1 MKLRW
6 PSVTQLAVFAA
17 SMVVFAAGG
26 HFAAREVIERQQS
39 KQLEELTEVALR
51 RSELAVDFGEATL
64 EELAKRGALN
74 CTPESLQAV
83 RLQIYQRPAVKDI
96 RLVDRE
102 GSVICS
108 AYSETLEFDA
118 GRVDRSDMLQS
129 KDNRVLLFRVDQ
141 FNGVALGVLRDI
153 DDRNSIVAILG
164 INSYL
169 LDIMPLELRAH
180 SDVLLELSNGSD
192 VGAFFLKRPAESAQM
207 VSFGSVSSQYPL
219 RASIR
224 VESSALQDWNNES
237 YWPIMLIALGL
248 GAVFG
253 VLLTRTT
260 ARLEGP
266 IADIDR
272 GLARHEFT
280 PYYQP
285 TFDLNIGAILGCE
298 VLARWI
304 RNDGSIIPPM
314 SFIPLAESSGRIELM
329 TWQLLETALAEL
341 FPRLRDDK
349 HFKMSINVSP
359 RHLLSDG
366 FIETLRR
373 IVVGAGVSPSQV
385 VLEITERNE
394 LPDLE
399 KAACVVKDLREQG
412 FRVAMD
418 DVGVG
423 HSGLSQMKGLGA
435 NTIKIDKFFIDS
447 ITQDGS
453 AATIIQTLTGLARDL
468 QMTVIAEGIETPEQ
482 VRALIKCGV
491 EEGQGYLVSPPLPFS
506 KFDELMEIH
515 AARGSRG
522 SSGGAGRAGC
532 QDRDPIGLDWIT
544 ISFPC
549 WGVVVPREWLWWM
562 SREKPRR
569 APGAHAAP
577 RVRIMPG
584 LLLHHLAA

>member
-6 PSVTQLAVFAA
+6 PSVTQLAMFVA
-17 SMVVFAAGG
+17 SVAVFAAGG

-39 KQLEELTEVALR
+39 RQLEELTEVALR

-108 AYSETLEFDA
+108 AYSETLEFDS
-118 GRVDRSDMLQS
+118 GRVDRSDMLRS

-153 DDRNSIVAILG
+153 DDRNSIVAVLG

-192 VGAFFLKRPAESAQM
+192 VGAFFLERPADSAQV

-219 RASIR
+219 RATIR
-224 VESSALQDWNNES
+224 VESSALQNWNSES
-237 YWPIMLIALGL
+237 YWQIMLIALGL

-272 GLARHEFT
+272 GLARREFK

-285 TFDLNIGAILGCE
+285 TFDLNTGAIRGCE
-298 VLARWI
+298 MLARWI
-304 RNDGSIIPPM
+304 RKDGSIVSPM
-314 SFIPLAESSGRIELM
+314 SFIPLAESSGRIEPM
-329 TWQLLETALAEL
+329 TWQLLETAVTEL
-341 FPRLRDDK
+341 FPRLGEDN
-349 HFKMSINVSP
+349 HFKMSFNVSP
-359 RHLLSDG
+359 QHLLSDG

-373 IVVGAGVSPSQV
+373 IVAAARVSPRQV
-385 VLEITERNE
+385 VLEITERTE
-394 LPDLE
+394 LPDLD
-399 KAACVVKDLREQG
+399 KAACVVKALREQG

-447 ITQDGS
+447 ITRDEA
-453 AATIIQTLTGLARDL
+453 AATIIQTLAGLARDL

-482 VRALIKCGV
+482 VQALIKCGV

-506 KFDELMEIH
+506 KFDELMEIY
-515 AARGSRG
+515 AAR
-522 SSGGAGRAGC
+522 
-532 QDRDPIGLDWIT
+532 
-544 ISFPC
+544 
-549 WGVVVPREWLWWM
+549 
-562 SREKPRR
+562 
-569 APGAHAAP
+569 AAAKAL
-577 RVRIMPG
+577 VEQ
-584 LLLHHLAA
+584 AALVA

>member
-6 PSVTQLAVFAA
+6 PSVTQLAMLVASLVAFA
-17 SMVVFAAGG
+17 VGG
-26 HFAAREVIERQQS
+26 HLTARAVIDRQQS

-51 RSELAVDFGEATL
+51 RSELAVDFGAATL

-96 RLVDRE
+96 RLVNRD

-118 GRVDRSDMLQS
+118 GRVDRSDMLTS
-129 KDNRVLLFRVDQ
+129 TDNRVLLFRVDQ

-164 INSYL
+164 INSYQ
-169 LDIMPLELRAH
+169 LDIMPLELRGH
-180 SDVLLELSNGSD
+180 SEVLLELSNGAD
-192 VGAFFLKRPAESAQM
+192 VGTFFLKRPAAAAPLA
-207 VSFGSVSSQYPL
+207 SFGSVSGQYPL
-219 RASIR
+219 RATIR
-224 VESSALQDWNNES
+224 VERSALQNWNSEL

-248 GAVFG
+248 GTAFG

-272 GLARHEFT
+272 GLAGREFK
-280 PYYQP
+280 PFYQP
-285 TFDLNIGAILGCE
+285 TFDLNSGAIRGCE
-298 VLARWI
+298 VLVRWI
-304 RNDGSIIPPM
+304 RRDGSVIPPM

-329 TWQLLETALAEL
+329 TWQLLESALTDL
-341 FPRLRDDK
+341 FPRLREDR
-349 HFKMSINVSP
+349 HFKMAINVSP
-359 RHLLSDG
+359 RHLMTDG
-366 FIETLRR
+366 FIETLHR
-373 IVVGAGVSPSQV
+373 ITIGARVSPRQI

-399 KAACVVKDLREQG
+399 KAAGIVKALRDLG

-453 AATIIQTLTGLARDL
+453 AATIIQTLTRLARDL
-468 QMTVIAEGIETPEQ
+468 QMTVIAEGIETAEQ
-482 VRALIKCGV
+482 VQALIKCGV
-491 EEGQGYLVSPPLPFS
+491 EEGQGYLVSPPLPFA
-506 KFDELMEIH
+506 KFDELVQTH
-515 AARGSRG
+515 AAR
-522 SSGGAGRAGC
+522 
-532 QDRDPIGLDWIT
+532 
-544 ISFPC
+544 
-549 WGVVVPREWLWWM
+549 
-562 SREKPRR
+562 K
-569 APGAHAAP
+569 AADAL
-577 RVRIMPG
+577 VEQ
-584 LLLHHLAA
+584 AALVA

>member
-1 MKLRW
+1 MLEALRLHSDVVVFHERTGPMKLRW
-6 PSVTQLAVFAA
+6 PSVTQLAMFVA
-17 SMVVFAAGG
+17 SVVVFAAGG

-51 RSELAVDFGEATL
+51 RSELAIDFGEATL

-118 GRVDRSDMLQS
+118 GRVDRSDMLRS

-192 VGAFFLKRPAESAQM
+192 VGAFFLKRPAESAQV

-219 RASIR
+219 RATIR
-224 VESSALQDWNNES
+224 VESSALQNWNSES

-253 VLLTRTT
+253 VLLTRAT

-266 IADIDR
+266 MADIDR
-272 GLARHEFT
+272 GLARREFK

-285 TFDLNIGAILGCE
+285 TFDLNTRAILGCE
-298 VLARWI
+298 ILARWI
-304 RNDGSIIPPM
+304 RNDGSIVPPM

-329 TWQLLETALAEL
+329 TWQLLETALTEL
-341 FPRLRDDK
+341 FPRLGEDE
-349 HFKMSINVSP
+349 HFKMSVNVSP

-366 FIETLRR
+366 FIETLLR
-373 IVVGAGVSPSQV
+373 IVVGARVSPSQI
-385 VLEITERNE
+385 VLEITERTE

-399 KAACVVKDLREQG
+399 KAACVVKALREHG

-435 NTIKIDKFFIDS
+435 NIIKIDKFFIDS
-447 ITQDGS
+447 ITQDVS
-453 AATIIQTLTGLARDL
+453 AATIIQTLAGLARDL

-482 VRALIKCGV
+482 VQALIKCGV

-506 KFDELMEIH
+506 KFDELMD
-515 AARGSRG
+515 AAR
-522 SSGGAGRAGC
+522 
-532 QDRDPIGLDWIT
+532 
-544 ISFPC
+544 
-549 WGVVVPREWLWWM
+549 
-562 SREKPRR
+562 
-569 APGAHAAP
+569 AAAKALVEQP
-577 RVRIMPG
+577 ALV
-584 LLLHHLAA
+584 A

>member
-1 MKLRW
+1 MKPRW
-6 PSVTQLAVFAA
+6 PSVTQLAMLVA
-17 SMVVFAAGG
+17 SIVVFAAGG
-26 HFAAREVIERQQS
+26 HFAARAVIDRQQS

-51 RSELAVDFGEATL
+51 RSELAVDYGVATL

-74 CTPESLQAV
+74 CAPESLQAV
-83 RLQIYQRPAVKDI
+83 RLQMYQRPAVKDI

-118 GRVDRSDMLQS
+118 GRVDRSDMLWS
-129 KDNRVLLFRVDQ
+129 GDNRALLFRVDQ
-141 FNGVALGVLRDI
+141 FSGVALGVLRDI

-164 INSYL
+164 ISSYL

-192 VGAFFLKRPAESAQM
+192 VGTFFLKPLAEAAPM
-207 VSFGSVSSQYPL
+207 ESFGSVSSQYPL
-219 RASIR
+219 RATIR
-224 VESSALQDWNNES
+224 VESSALQNWNSEA

-248 GAVFG
+248 GAAFG

-272 GLARHEFT
+272 GLARREFR
-280 PYYQP
+280 PFYQP
-285 TFDLNIGAILGCE
+285 IFDLNTGAIRGCE

-304 RNDGSIIPPM
+304 RNDGSIVPPM

-329 TWQLLETALAEL
+329 TWQLLDTALTDL
-341 FPRLRDDK
+341 RPRLRQDK
-349 HFKMSINVSP
+349 QFKMSINVSP
-359 RHLLSDG
+359 RHLLGDG

-373 IVVGAGVSPSQV
+373 IVVGARVSPRQL
-385 VLEITERNE
+385 VLEITERSE

-399 KAACVVKDLREQG
+399 KAAGVVKGLREYG

-423 HSGLSQMKGLGA
+423 HSGLSQMKDLGA
-435 NTIKIDKFFIDS
+435 NTIKIDKFFIDT
-447 ITQDGS
+447 ITQDES
-453 AATIIQTLTGLARDL
+453 TATIIQTLARLASDL
-468 QMTVIAEGIETPEQ
+468 QMTVIAEGIETAEQ
-482 VRALIKCGV
+482 VQALIKCGV

-506 KFDELMEIH
+506 KFDELVEIR
-515 AARGSRG
+515 AA
-522 SSGGAGRAGC
+522 
-532 QDRDPIGLDWIT
+532 
-544 ISFPC
+544 
-549 WGVVVPREWLWWM
+549 
-562 SREKPRR
+562 K
-569 APGAHAAP
+569 AAAEAL
-577 RVRIMPG
+577 VEQ
-584 LLLHHLAA
+584 AALVA